1 MFRLKL
7 LEALMDMSRFLLALT
22 KKNDPSS
29 FICRTCVPRDCVD
42 FVQPETQRV
51 CVCVCACSW
60 LPAHVCVHLGYLF
73 RGSHEVNG
81 GVVVVVVLKQAEGKL
96 VVDQQV
102 V

>member
-1 MFRLKL
+1 MIHL
-7 LEALMDMSRFLLALT
+7 
-22 KKNDPSS
+22 PSFAELVFQGIVLILFS
-29 FICRTCVPRDCVD
+29 QKRS
-42 FVQPETQRV
+42 V
-51 CVCVCACSW
+51 CVCVCACTW